1 MYKKILVPL
10 DGSRLAEQV
19 LPLVR
24 QFADAFGAEVELLRA
39 KDPDARPPFWPPQA
53 SAPYLKDVA
62 TKYFPASARVIEVD
76 EIGEPA
82 QVILDR
88 AKADPACLIAM
99 ATHGMSGARRW
110 LLGSMAAKV
119 AQTAANPLLLVR
131 PLDGDPRAPVAL
143 KTIFVP
149 LDGSALAEKVLPQ
162 ACAVARR
169 LDLEMQLVRVYALPP
184 DAYLVADGVIAQGPA
199 QYREELESEAETY
212 LAGKIAGLRAEGI
225 ERVVA
230 LVLEG
235 DAASEIIYLARKTPN
250 SLIAMSTHGRSGIG
264 RWVLGSVAEKV
275 IQHAQDPVLL
285 IRST

>member
-24 QFADAFGAEVELLRA
+24 QFADALGAEVELLRA

-53 SAPYLKDVA
+53 SAQYLKDVA

-131 PLDGDPRAPVAL
+131 PLDGDPLAPVAL

-169 LDLEMQLVRVYALPP
+169 LNLEMQLVRVYALPP

-235 DAASEIIYLARKTPN
+235 DAASEIIDLARKTPN

-285 IRST
+285 IRPT